1 MNINDFL
8 LTATISALIGGLLG
22 YFLRDAVEFSIR
34 VYQRHFTRPRYFE
47 QDATITKNKKL
58 K

>member
-8 LTATISALIGGLLG
+8 LTTTISVLIGGVLG
-22 YFLRDAVEFSIR
+22 YFLRDVVEFSIR
-34 VYQRHFTRPRYFE
+34 LYQRHYTRSRYFE